1 MESNGIRDKIQ
12 MSQATADSLTAA
24 GKAHWIKPRENV
36 IEAKGKGKMQT
47 YWLSLGAK
55 KALSASSGSDA
66 VSDNQNMQLDG
77 IDASSRT
84 VKDPKSETNTTPL
97 KDIPDDKQDRLVD
110 WMVEILL
117 ERLKP
122 MVST

>member
-1 MESNGIRDKIQ
+1 
-12 MSQATADSLTAA
+12 LTAA
-24 GKAHWIKPRENV
+24 GKSHWIKLRENV

-47 YWLSLGAK
+47 YWLK
-55 KALSASSGSDA
+55 
-66 VSDNQNMQLDG
+66 
-77 IDASSRT
+77 
-84 VKDPKSETNTTPL
+84 ETNTMSL
-97 KDIPDDKQDRLVD
+97 KDIPNDKQDRLVD